1 MFFESQSLE
10 CFIRRSCYESLKKE
24 VKEDILD
31 GKKKINPL
39 TEIQHHIHVGDD
51 LQ

>member
-1 MFFESQSLE
+1 ML
-10 CFIRRSCYESLKKE
+10 YKKE
-24 VKEDILD
+24 LLREPKERSQ
-31 GKKKINPL
+31 GGYQFGWEKKINPL